1 MALPTAYEMARALPE
16 TQRPLPVWK
25 VLYRNTSRIQDKGG
39 RTQEALHP
47 VQATDVPKDVEGGEL
62 LRQATRSAD
71 LAKAEQTFAA
81 LAQGPAGEAF
91 NHLQYAVQDEMDVH
105 RVVLAWRSWALLDL
119 TGKEQAQTLL
129 RQSVR
134 YCPDAEAHAQQ
145 RKQPEPEIRPLLPRL
160 LDQYRLLSKAIG
172 DRQAED
178 AWVEQL
184 SRVIY

>member
-1 MALPTAYEMARALPE
+1 MADGDERLAPQHRLLPGVAEHVDA
-16 TQRPLPVWK
+16 Q
-25 VLYRNTSRIQDKGG
+25 
-39 RTQEALHP
+39 ALHP

-134 YCPDAEAHAQQ
+134 DVIGHSPDSFCEGTGAGMRHARAGFAGQ
-145 RKQPEPEIRPLLPRL
+145 RE
-160 LDQYRLLSKAIG
+160 
-172 DRQAED
+172 
-178 AWVEQL
+178 
-184 SRVIY
+184 